1 MRGRPLVIQWKESE
15 EELYRLLRRERNGH
29 RRARYQAL
37 WMLRRGHNI
46 GEVSQ
51 AVGVD
56 YRTVQRWVSW
66 YRKEGL
72 DAVIRRTPGYAA
84 PGQPSRLTRE
94 QIDQLIARADS
105 GAFRTVRD
113 AMTWVEREFGVT
125 YTYTGM
131 HALLNRSQ
139 ARERHNDQTFGAS
152 MKPPADHFSRN
163 RSMPVAPTKD

>member
-1 MRGRPLVIQWKESE
+1 MRGRPLVIQWEESE

-51 AVGVD
+51 TVGVD
-56 YRTVQRWVSW
+56 YRTAQRWVSW

-84 PGQPSRLTRE
+84 PGQPSRLSRE
-94 QIDQLIARADS
+94 QIEQLTARADT

-139 ARERHNDQTFGAS
+139 GRERQDEENHHSSRRPGRELF
-152 MKPPADHFSRN
+152 DHS
-163 RSMPVAPTKD
+163 V

>member
-1 MRGRPLVIQWKESE
+1 MRGRPLVIHWNESE
-15 EELYRLLRRERNGH
+15 EELYAFLRRERNGH

-46 GEVSQ
+46 NEVSQ
-51 AVGVD
+51 NVGVD

-84 PGQPSRLTRE
+84 PGQPSRLSRE
-94 QIDQLIARADS
+94 QIELLMAQADT

-113 AMTWVEREFGVT
+113 AMTWVEREFGVK

-131 HALLNRSQ
+131 HALLNRSA
-139 ARERHNDQTFGAS
+139 ARSQREDGFALAAVTPIELFDPGA
-152 MKPPADHFSRN
+152 
-163 RSMPVAPTKD
+163 PVTAAKD